1 MARTASDPATFV
13 AAIKSA
19 VSSIEPDQAVSEIE
33 TMETVVSDSEGPR
46 RLPMVL
52 LAAFGALSLILAAVG
67 IYGVVSYSVTQR
79 THEIGIRVALGAGR
93 GDVLRIVFAQSL
105 KWVFAGI
112 VVGLGASFGAT
123 RLLATLLYRI
133 SPTDPRV
140 LSASAVLLISV
151 ALLAT
156 YIPARRAMRVDPV
169 IALRNE

>member
-1 MARTASDPATFV
+1 
-13 AAIKSA
+13 
-19 VSSIEPDQAVSEIE
+19 
-33 TMETVVSDSEGPR
+33 
-46 RLPMVL
+46 MVL

-67 IYGVVSYSVTQR
+67 IYGVVGYSVTQR
-79 THEIGIRVALGAGR
+79 THEIGIRVALGADR
-93 GDVLRIVFAQSL
+93 GEVLRIVFAQSL
-105 KWVFAGI
+105 KWVFVGI

-123 RLLATLLYRI
+123 RLLATLLYSI

-140 LSASAVLLISV
+140 LSAAAALLISV